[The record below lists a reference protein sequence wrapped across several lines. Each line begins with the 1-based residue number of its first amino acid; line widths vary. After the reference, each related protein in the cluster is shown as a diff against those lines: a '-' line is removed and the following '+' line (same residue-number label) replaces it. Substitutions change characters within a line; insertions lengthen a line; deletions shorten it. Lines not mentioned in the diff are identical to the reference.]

1 MHEQFSRTEYLIGK
15 DGISK
20 LHNSRVI
27 VFGIGGVG
35 GYVVEALVRSGLGA
49 IDLVDHDK
57 VTLSN
62 INRQIIAT
70 HQTVGK
76 YKIDIAEERILSINP
91 NIKIKKYNTFLTP
104 ESSNNFDFSQY
115 NYIVD
120 AIDTVS
126 GKIELVL
133 KANQYN
139 IPIISSMGTGN
150 KMNPQ
155 MFEINDIYKTS
166 VCPLARVMRQELKK
180 HKVKKLKVLYSKE
193 NPIKVNIQENGKRI
207 PGSNA
212 FAPSVA
218 GLIIASEVIKD
229 LIDYKN

>member
-76 YKIDIAEERILSINP
+76 YKIDIAGFLSALDFMKNNP
-91 NIKIKKYNTFLTP
+91 
-104 ESSNNFDFSQY
+104 QY
-115 NYIVD
+115 NPFTIEDFYFSPNLERSPFNEIKQYTCPVRGK
-120 AIDTVS
+120 VS
-126 GKIELVL
+126 
-133 KANQYN
+133 
-139 IPIISSMGTGN
+139 
-150 KMNPQ
+150 
-155 MFEINDIYKTS
+155 D
-166 VCPLARVMRQELKK
+166 
-180 HKVKKLKVLYSKE
+180 
-193 NPIKVNIQENGKRI
+193 
-207 PGSNA
+207 
-212 FAPSVA
+212 
-218 GLIIASEVIKD
+218 
-229 LIDYKN
+229 